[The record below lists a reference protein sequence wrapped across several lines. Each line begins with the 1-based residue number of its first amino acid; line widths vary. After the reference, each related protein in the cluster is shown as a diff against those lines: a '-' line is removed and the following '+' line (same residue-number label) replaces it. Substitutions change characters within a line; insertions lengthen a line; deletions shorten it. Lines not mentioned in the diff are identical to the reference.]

1 MHLET
6 RRIRTRL
13 LGALVAV
20 AALAATAAS
29 VRAQAPVP
37 GPGSR
42 ATATALVV
50 ARVVAASP
58 EASLVSAGAPAVA
71 AVGPD
76 YVELTATVQVRSDT
90 PFRVAAE
97 GTSASAVEVLTTGG
111 EYVRLSAAGVT
122 VLAGPATGGVWR
134 GTIHYRVP
142 RARGERRISI
152 TLPVRY
158 SVMRLGASGT

>member
-6 RRIRTRL
+6 RRIRTRPMGVL
-13 LGALVAV
+13 AAVAV
-20 AALAATAAS
+20 LATAAP
-29 VRAQAPVP
+29 VRAQVP
-37 GPGSR
+37 ALGPGSR

-58 EASLVSAGAPAVA
+58 EASLVSAGAPSVA

-97 GTSASAVEVLTTGG
+97 GTSASAVQVRTTGG
-111 EYVRLSAAGVT
+111 EYVPLSAAGVT
-122 VLAGPATGGVWR
+122 VLAGPATGRVWR

-142 RARGERRISI
+142 RARGESRISV